1 MESISTMFAND
12 ITLSDGTNSHVYSL
26 VSLQD
31 SKATRAVAA
40 SGLTTPKTMV
50 ISHTSSG
57 SGVNAVDRH
66 LVRLNEAALGSDNV
80 TVKTGSIYIVI
91 EKPRQIVTDAAVQDL
106 LDELVGFMTPSN
118 LAKLLNSEP

>member
-1 MESISTMFAND
+1 
-12 ITLSDGTNSHVYSL
+12 
-26 VSLQD
+26 
-31 SKATRAVAA
+31 
-40 SGLTTPKTMV
+40 MV